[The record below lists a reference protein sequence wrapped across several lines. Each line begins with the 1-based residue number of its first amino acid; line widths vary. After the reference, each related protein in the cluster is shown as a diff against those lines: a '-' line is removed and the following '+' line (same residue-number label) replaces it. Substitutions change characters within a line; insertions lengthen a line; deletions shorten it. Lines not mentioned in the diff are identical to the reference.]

1 VEDYMKRIFS
11 GIQPTGEI
19 HLGNYVGAIRNW
31 VHLMDEYDCI
41 FCVVDYHAITVE
53 YEIEHLKERSIE
65 TALVL
70 LACGL
75 SPEKCKIFV
84 QSHVQEHTELAWV
97 FNCVTPIGELERM
110 TQFKD
115 KSKQHRA
122 NINMGLM
129 GYPVLQAADILI
141 YKAGYVPVG
150 EDQVQHVELSREVAR
165 KFNSRYGDI
174 FPEPQAIL
182 SVAPKILGV
191 DGASKMSKTLNNYM
205 GLLED
210 RNSLW
215 EKLRTAVTDVNRV
228 RRKDPGNP
236 EICNIYTIHKAFSG
250 NEMLIEIDKG
260 CRSAAIGC
268 IDCKTM
274 LFKNLMEELTPIR
287 ERALSLK
294 QNPDYVMDVIRAG
307 AGKCGVIAKET
318 MKETRRA
325 IGLLA

>member
-1 VEDYMKRIFS
+1 MKRIFS

-31 VHLMDEYDCI
+31 VTLTDEYDCV

-53 YEIEHLKERSIE
+53 YEISEFRKRAIE
-65 TALVL
+65 TALIL

-84 QSHVQEHTELAWV
+84 QSHVPEHTELAWI

-129 GYPVLQAADILI
+129 DYPVLQAADILI
-141 YKAGYVPVG
+141 YKAGFVPVG
-150 EDQVQHVELSREVAR
+150 EDQVQHIELSREVAR
-165 KFNSRYGDI
+165 KFNARFGNV
-174 FPEPQAIL
+174 FPEPQALL
-182 SVAPKILGV
+182 SIAPKILGV
-191 DGASKMSKTLNNYM
+191 DGEAKMSKTLNNYI

-210 RNSLW
+210 EEVMW

-228 RRKDPGNP
+228 RRSDPGNP
-236 EICNIYTIHKAFSG
+236 EICNIYTIHRAFSD
-250 NEMLIEIDKG
+250 NLILLDVDKG
-260 CRSAAIGC
+260 CRTAGIGC
-268 IDCKTM
+268 IDCKKM
-274 LFKNLMEELTPIR
+274 LFKNMTAELGPIR
-287 ERALSLK
+287 EKALSLMK
-294 QNPDYVMDVIRAG
+294 DTDYVIDVIRAG
-307 AGKCGVIAKET
+307 AKKCSAIAKAT
-318 MKETRRA
+318 MAETRSA
-325 IGLLA
+325 LGILA